1 MTHQR
6 SPGRGRQAQIQ
17 GDSAGQAA
25 GSTGATPR
33 EDRLTVGRL
42 QAHGRAPYQFRS
54 GETASYFVRLLTDRG
69 ERVLWGKD
77 LERAI
82 ASSATQPKIGEMVGA
97 RRTGREA
104 VTILARERDTEGR
117 VISQSEQL
125 AHRNRWI
132 LEKVQFFAER
142 TLMAHRVREAQ
153 ADAKQAVQ
161 KHPELAS
168 TFITL
173 RGAQAIA
180 ERRIADPK
188 DRERFLALVREA
200 IAGSIQK
207 GEPLPAVRLRDE
219 PSTQRP
225 APAARRGEDDRTR

>member
-1 MTHQR
+1 MADQR
-6 SPGRGRQAQIQ
+6 SPGRDRQARAPEGSGQ
-17 GDSAGQAA
+17 GGART
-25 GSTGATPR
+25 GSTRRADP
-33 EDRLTVGRL
+33 LTVGRL

-54 GETASYFVRLLTDRG
+54 GDTPSYFVRVLTDRG
-69 ERVLWGKD
+69 ERTLWGKD

-82 ASSATQPKIGEMVGA
+82 ASSATQPKVGEIVGA

-104 VTILARERDTEGR
+104 VTILARERDAEGR

-142 TLMAHRVREAQ
+142 ATMAHRVREGQ
-153 ADAKQAVQ
+153 VDVKQTV
-161 KHPELAS
+161 KEHPELAS
-168 TFITL
+168 TFLTL
-173 RGAQAIA
+173 RGAQEIA
-180 ERRIADPK
+180 ERRIGDPK
-188 DRERFLALVREA
+188 DRERFLTLVREA

-219 PSTQRP
+219 PSTERS
-225 APAARRGEDDRTR
+225 APARQRGDDDRTR